1 MVKTIWPIDFN
12 KLWIVHGHCLKD
24 LNGEEAVGGRRI
36 DNTQY
41 VYKKGIP
48 IYGLPIKYHTIIEFC
63 GFVQTQAAIQAAW
76 AMLSEATKIG
86 DGQNHLTHWFQQIM
100 DCKWS
105 LFKRFKRGGGRRR
118 S

>member
-1 MVKTIWPIDFN
+1 MVGFTPKKGRIIIRNMFN
-12 KLWIVHGHCLKD
+12 KLWIVNGHCLKD

-63 GFVQTQAAIQAAW
+63 GFVQTQAAIQAA
-76 AMLSEATKIG
+76 
-86 DGQNHLTHWFQQIM
+86 
-100 DCKWS
+100 
-105 LFKRFKRGGGRRR
+105 
-118 S
+118 